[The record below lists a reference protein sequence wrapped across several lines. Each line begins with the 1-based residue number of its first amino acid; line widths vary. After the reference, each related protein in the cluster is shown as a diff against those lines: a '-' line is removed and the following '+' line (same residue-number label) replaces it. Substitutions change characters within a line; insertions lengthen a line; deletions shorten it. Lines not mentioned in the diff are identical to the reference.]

1 MAADRLEAR
10 IDPAV
15 KAAATEVAQSQ
26 DRSLSNF
33 VEVAL
38 KRAIDLHDGVMGERA
53 SKRPWR
59 RTVTPRA

>member
-1 MAADRLEAR
+1 MAADRLETR

-15 KAAATEVAQSQ
+15 KEAAVEVAKDQ

-38 KRAIDLHDGVMGERA
+38 KRAIDLNDGIMREPVR
-53 SKRPWR
+53 KRPWR
-59 RTVTPRA
+59 RTMTHH

>member
-1 MAADRLEAR
+1 MAADRLETR

-15 KAAATEVAQSQ
+15 KAAAMAVANAQ

-38 KRAIDLHDGVMGERA
+38 KRAIDLDDGIRGERA

-59 RTVTPRA
+59 RTSTPH